1 MNLPIPISTNSGE
14 QTMPSLELRDMI
26 NAIRKEFEE
35 PIIENSHFLKRIEA
49 ELAGELGK
57 RNLFVNPVGGRPA
70 AYYDLTIEQCT
81 LVGMRESKGV
91 RRQVLAKLKEKD
103 KPRKLS
109 KAEMTLMVISGLQ
122 EEVEQQ
128 KLALEQATAERD
140 QALKTKSQISSRRE
154 AVAMGRLSAAMK
166 KVRKLEGM
174 STSEATVT
182 AVEKALGKKLGKQA
196 FRPLKNW
203 CAYQGV
209 TASDVPCPRYKSVKA
224 WPAGAWLECYGVD
237 LAELF
242 GKEVSA

>member
-1 MNLPIPISTNSGE
+1 MNLPINTNSGE
-14 QTMPSLELRDMI
+14 STMSSLELRDVI
-26 NAIRKEFEE
+26 NTA
-35 PIIENSHFLKRIEA
+35 RIS
-49 ELAGELGK
+49 AGEK
-57 RNLFVNPVGGRPA
+57 QIRNDQFLVRVEDELEGELSVAKKMVNPTGGRPQK
-70 AYYDLTIEQCT
+70 YYDLTIEQCT

-91 RRQVLAKLKEKD
+91 RRQVVAKLKEKEQ
-103 KPRKLS
+103 PRQLS
-109 KAEMTLMVISGLQ
+109 KAEMALMVIGDLQ
-122 EEVEQQ
+122 NEVEQQ

-174 STSEATVT
+174 NTDEATVT

-242 GKEVSA
+242 GKEGAA